1 MAVTNAYATV
11 AEVRDHFQDAS
22 SNLDLDLLEKAINAS
37 SRAIDQFCGRRF
49 WLDAAVT
56 VRTYRPQ
63 DPYELEIDDIGT
75 TTGVIV
81 KTDTTG
87 DATWATTWD
96 SADYQLEPLN
106 SDVVASGDTV
116 TPYAWWRIAAID
128 DKTFPV
134 VTSRRTTLQVTAKF
148 GWSSVP
154 HDVNEACI
162 LKAAALFKRKEA
174 PFGVAGF
181 GEFGAVRIGRHD
193 PDVMDLL
200 GPYVRVTKP
209 DR

>member
-1 MAVTNAYATV
+1 MAVVNGYASLAQLREHYADTTNLTAA
-11 AEVRDHFQDAS
+11 
-22 SNLDLDLLEKAINAS
+22 LLERAINAA
-37 SRAIDQFCGRRF
+37 SRAIDRYCGRRF

-56 VRTYRPQ
+56 TRVYRPQ
-63 DPYELEIDDIGT
+63 DPYEVEIDDIGT
-75 TTGVIV
+75 STGVII

-96 SADYQLEPLN
+96 AADYQLEPLN
-106 SDVVASGDTV
+106 SEVVAAGDTV

-134 VTSRRTTLQVTAKF
+134 VTSRRTTLQITAKF

-154 HDVNEACI
+154 VDVEEACI
-162 LKAAALFKRKEA
+162 LQAASLFKRKEA
-174 PFGVAGF
+174 VFGVAGF
-181 GEFGAVRIGRHD
+181 GEFGAVRITRRD
-193 PDVMDLL
+193 PDVVELL
-200 GPYVRVTKP
+200 DPFVRVTKP